1 MASVVSKVVEYIIP
15 ISDNGGSSSELI
27 RVFGGP
33 GIGDVRSRLIRLIPT
48 SPNSPSTIAM
58 KTLFNHRLS
67 STPSEA
73 REEWHQIVEGTHP
86 LWQDIPSQKLELIRS
101 FFNTINLEILK
112 RTRKTSAFNFQTASV
127 GNLFLTGARLFT
139 GSFESAIY
147 LFGAITNVPANIKVI
162 PAINSNFSHHIAAGL
177 QDGTQIVGQNEIS
190 HPSAPTAFPSSFP
203 SPYDHDTPH
212 EDAHLPGSLPS
223 LRKQNII
230 FAKSHTSDLPT
241 PIERIWYI
249 NPYGQELRPTPNP
262 KVLQAIKEANGV
274 VYSIGSLYT
283 SILPCLIL
291 RGVGSAIREKPF
303 KILIL
308 NGSLDRETRWE
319 GGEYTAKE
327 FVRAIAR
334 AGWSSEFPPAE
345 LGGVIGAEGGGEVGE
360 MEYRC
365 YVSHIIHLQGEGTP
379 RVDKAEMA
387 RLGIETVRIYGRRR
401 EGEGGMVYDGT
412 ALEQAL
418 EAIMGRR
425 DLRSDRS
432 RRNTLGNALS

>member
-1 MASVVSKVVEYIIP
+1 
-15 ISDNGGSSSELI
+15 
-27 RVFGGP
+27 
-33 GIGDVRSRLIRLIPT
+33 
-48 SPNSPSTIAM
+48 M

-177 QDGTQIVGQNEIS
+177 QDGTQI
-190 HPSAPTAFPSSFP
+190 
-203 SPYDHDTPH
+203 
-212 EDAHLPGSLPS
+212 DANLPGSLPS

-230 FAKSHTSDLPT
+230 FAKSHTSNLPT

-262 KVLQAIKEANGV
+262 KVLQAIREANGV

-291 RGVGSAIREKPF
+291 RGVGPAIREKPF

-319 GGEYTAKE
+319 GGAYTAKE

-334 AGWSSEFPPAE
+334 AGWSSQFPSSE
-345 LGGVIGAEGGGEVGE
+345 MEGEGGGEVDE
-360 MEYRC
+360 SEYRK
-365 YVSHIIHLQGEGTP
+365 YVSHVIHLQGEGTP
-379 RVDKAEMA
+379 RVDKGEMA
-387 RLGIETVRIYGRRR
+387 RLGIET
-401 EGEGGMVYDGT
+401 GGMVYDGT